1 MKRILPIF
9 LISFFSV
16 SLTAQYV
23 SNPFAIKN
31 DSIECLQNI
40 SIYKEFQKQDLFDE
54 AIPAWV
60 KTYQSCK
67 GFKKLIYQDGVK
79 FLVRDIQKEKDNT
92 KKKALVDSLMHVYAE
107 RIQYFGE
114 EGFVKGRQGIDL
126 FKYDKDRLEEA
137 HKLLQE
143 SFELEKLETDASV
156 TAYYMLSTDM
166 LFRDEKIEK
175 NQVVETYLKCIDQL
189 EKQISKEKK
198 PNYLKNYKTT
208 LKVVEDIFAK
218 SKAADCQSL
227 VSAFA
232 STFDEKSTDLEHLL
246 KVQALLK
253 GANCISDEFYF
264 KVSEQIQKL
273 QPTSENASILA
284 GLLLKKEKYNESISY
299 LKQAIELEKTDSL
312 KASYYHDM
320 GFINCHKLNKYSQA
334 RIDATEALKC
344 RPNWGK
350 PYLLIGDAYALSS
363 AGFSNS
369 DFEKATVFWSAV
381 DKYYKAKQIDST
393 VEELA
398 NQKIN
403 FYSKYFPSGEEVFM
417 QGYKD
422 GASYNVGGWIN
433 ENTTVRFRK

>member
-1 MKRILPIF
+1 MKRQLELF
-9 LISFFSV
+9 TVLLFS
-16 SLTAQYV
+16 TTINAQYV

-40 SIYKEFQKQDLFDE
+40 SVYKEFQKQKLYDE
-54 AIPAWV
+54 AIPAWK
-60 KTYQSCK
+60 KTYNSCR

-79 FLVRDIQKEKDNT
+79 FLVHDIKKEKDI
-92 KKKALVDSLMHVYAE
+92 KKKKLLVDSLMHIYTE
-107 RIQYFGE
+107 RITYFGQ
-114 EGFVKGRQGIDL
+114 EGYVKGRQGVDL

-143 SFELEKLETDASV
+143 SFKLEKLSTDATV
-156 TAYYMLSTDM
+156 TAYYMLSTDL
-166 LFRDEKIEK
+166 LFKNEKVEK
-175 NQVVETYLKCIDQL
+175 MKVVETYLKCLNLL
-189 EKQISKEKK
+189 EKQLSKEKMPK
-198 PNYLKNYKTT
+198 YIKNYKAT

-227 VSAFA
+227 VSAFGD
-232 STFDEKSTDLEHLL
+232 TFDEKSNDLEHLL

-253 GANCISDEFYF
+253 GANCISDDFYF

-273 QPTSENASILA
+273 QPTAENASVLA
-284 GLLLKKEKYNESISY
+284 GLLLKKEKYNESINY

-320 GFINCHKLNKYSQA
+320 GFINCHKLNKYLQA
-334 RIDATEALKC
+334 RTDASEALKY

-363 AGFSNS
+363 ASFSNS
-369 DFEKATVFWSAV
+369 SFEKSTVFWSAV
-381 DKYYKAKQIDST
+381 DKYYKAKQIDSS

-403 FYSKYFPSGEEVFM
+403 FYSKYFPSGEEAFM

-422 GASYNVGGWIN
+422 GSSYKVGGWIN